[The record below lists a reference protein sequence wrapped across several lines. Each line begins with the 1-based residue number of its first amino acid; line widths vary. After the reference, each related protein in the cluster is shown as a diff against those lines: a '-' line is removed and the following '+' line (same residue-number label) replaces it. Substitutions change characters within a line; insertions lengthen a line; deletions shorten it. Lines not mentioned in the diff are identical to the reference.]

1 MNDNLGI
8 QEFKA
13 GVPRH
18 EGWDAYWEKNARG
31 SRRLY
36 SVIASV
42 YRRVFIC
49 TRLAYW
55 LRRTFPAGA
64 KLLHAGCGSGEVD
77 AFVGRRFGITAL
89 DISPGALD
97 RYRSSNPHAEGF
109 IHADLMNLP
118 DVLAG
123 SFDGAY
129 HLGVLEHFEPDDI
142 RRILVNLR
150 TAVRAGGK
158 MVIFWPL
165 AAAPSVKVLGLW
177 HRLLNKGGRNSVE
190 LHPPEVSLIRSR
202 AEAERIIQSGG
213 WQVASYSV
221 SVSDLF
227 IQAVIVCV

>member
-1 MNDNLGI
+1 MTSNDVDP
-8 QEFKA
+8 ESATA
-13 GVPRH
+13 GPRH

-42 YRRVFIC
+42 YRRIFIC

-77 AFVGRRFGITAL
+77 ALVGKRYRITAL

-97 RYRSSNPHAEGF
+97 RYRCNNPHAEGF

-118 DVLAG
+118 NFAG
-123 SFDGAY
+123 TFDGAY
-129 HLGVLEHFEPDDI
+129 HLGVLEHFVPDDI
-142 RRILVNLR
+142 RKILVNLR
-150 TAVRAGGK
+150 TAIRPGGR

-165 AAAPSVKVLGLW
+165 ASAPSVKVLGAW
-177 HRLLNKGGRNSVE
+177 HQLLNKDGHNSVE

-202 AEAERIIQSGG
+202 AEAEGIIQSAG
-213 WQVASYSV
+213 WGVASYSV
-221 SVSDLF
+221 SISDLF
-227 IQAVIVCV
+227 IQAVIVCE

>member
-1 MNDNLGI
+1 MTSNDSELYSPT
-8 QEFKA
+8 A
-13 GVPRH
+13 GPRH

-42 YRRVFIC
+42 YRRIFIC

-77 AFVGRRFGITAL
+77 ALVGKRYRITAL

-97 RYRSSNPHAEGF
+97 RYRCNNPHAEGF

-118 DVLAG
+118 DFAG
-123 SFDGAY
+123 TFDGAY
-129 HLGVLEHFEPDDI
+129 HLGVLEHFVPDDI
-142 RRILVNLR
+142 RKILVNLR
-150 TAVRAGGK
+150 TAIHPGGR

-165 AAAPSVKVLGLW
+165 ASAPSVKVLGAW
-177 HRLLNKGGRNSVE
+177 HQLLNKGGHNSVE

-202 AEAERIIQSGG
+202 AEAEGIIQSGG
-213 WQVASYSV
+213 WRVASYSV
-221 SVSDLF
+221 SISDLF
-227 IQAVIVCV
+227 IQAVIVCE